1 MNLDFAKVPDVV
13 DGFRKAVIMLISVSS
28 PAVRFTSLQSVFA
41 AIGFR
46 WLKQ

>member
-1 MNLDFAKVPDVV
+1 MNLDFAKVPDVIE
-13 DGFRKAVIMLISVSS
+13 GFRKTVIMLIGVYS
-28 PAVRFTSLQSVFA
+28 PAVRFTSLHFVFA

>member
-1 MNLDFAKVPDVV
+1 MNLDFAKVPEVV
-13 DGFRKAVIMLISVSS
+13 EGFRKAGIMLIGSYIPS
-28 PAVRFTSLQSVFA
+28 VRFTSLQSVFA